1 MSAKDFYHDIV
12 RDALDKDGWK
22 ITHDPLEFRVGVIV
36 RIDLGAE
43 QLISAE
49 RMDTKIAVEVKS
61 FLRASALSEFHS
73 ALGQYIN
80 YRRVLR
86 IEDPERVLYLAV
98 PLGVF
103 NSFFSIPFIR
113 DGIQEDDIKLLVY
126 EPEKGEIVQWVT

>member
-1 MSAKDFYHDIV
+1 MSAKDFYHDVV

-49 RMDTKIAVEVKS
+49 RMGEKIAIEVKS
-61 FLRASALSEFHS
+61 FLRASALSEFHG

-80 YRRVLR
+80 YRRALR
-86 IEDPERVLYLAV
+86 IEDPDRILYLAV
-98 PLGVF
+98 PLSIYI
-103 NSFFSIPFIR
+103 SFFSIDFIR
-113 DGIQEDDIKLLVY
+113 DGIREDEIKLLVY
-126 EPEKGEIVQWVT
+126 DPERKEIVKWEG